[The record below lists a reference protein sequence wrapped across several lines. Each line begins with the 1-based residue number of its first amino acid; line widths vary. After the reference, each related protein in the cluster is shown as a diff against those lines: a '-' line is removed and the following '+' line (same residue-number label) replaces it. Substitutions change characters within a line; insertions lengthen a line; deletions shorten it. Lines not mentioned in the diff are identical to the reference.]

1 MDKRSNRNN
10 YFKDHPY
17 LSKKACQWLASKKI
31 KLIALDCPQPDNPKN
46 SKGSPCDAE
55 NHKVFLGKNIIIV
68 EYLINLR
75 KIKKDYLIC
84 LYAPLKL
91 ITGMDRQQDVLRWF
105 NMEKL
110 IEKVL
115 KKKNINIKKKN
126 FNSNFF
132 QKELI
137 DSIQFLEFISHIEKK
152 FKVKF
157 SNKDMSNQK
166 FFSIN
171 GIIASLDKKLNANK
185 KKLKRSY
192 KKI

>member
-1 MDKRSNRNN
+1 
-10 YFKDHPY
+10 
-17 LSKKACQWLASKKI
+17 
-31 KLIALDCPQPDNPKN
+31 
-46 SKGSPCDAE
+46 
-55 NHKVFLGKNIIIV
+55 
-68 EYLINLR
+68 
-75 KIKKDYLIC
+75 
-84 LYAPLKL
+84 
-91 ITGMDRQQDVLRWF
+91 
-105 NMEKL
+105 MEKL

-115 KKKNINIKKKN
+115 KKKNISIGKKN

-152 FKVKF
+152 FNVKF

>member
-1 MDKRSNRNN
+1 
-10 YFKDHPY
+10 
-17 LSKKACQWLASKKI
+17 
-31 KLIALDCPQPDNPKN
+31 
-46 SKGSPCDAE
+46 
-55 NHKVFLGKNIIIV
+55 
-68 EYLINLR
+68 
-75 KIKKDYLIC
+75 
-84 LYAPLKL
+84 
-91 ITGMDRQQDVLRWF
+91 MDRQQDVLRWF

-115 KKKNINIKKKN
+115 KKEYKYKKKN
-126 FNSNFF
+126 FNSNFS
-132 QKELI
+132 KELI

-185 KKLKRSY
+185 KNLKEAIKKSDLKRGDLVFCHSDLSVMKDINFSHSLLPSLLY
-192 KKI
+192 KYIIKK

>member
-1 MDKRSNRNN
+1 
-10 YFKDHPY
+10 
-17 LSKKACQWLASKKI
+17 
-31 KLIALDCPQPDNPKN
+31 
-46 SKGSPCDAE
+46 
-55 NHKVFLGKNIIIV
+55 
-68 EYLINLR
+68 
-75 KIKKDYLIC
+75 
-84 LYAPLKL
+84 
-91 ITGMDRQQDVLRWF
+91 
-105 NMEKL
+105 MEKL

-115 KKKNINIKKKN
+115 KKKNISIGKKN

-152 FKVKF
+152 FNVKF

-166 FFSIN
+166 FFSIK
-171 GIIASLDKKLNANK
+171 GIITSLNKKLNANK

>member
-1 MDKRSNRNN
+1 M
-10 YFKDHPY
+10 
-17 LSKKACQWLASKKI
+17 
-31 KLIALDCPQPDNPKN
+31 
-46 SKGSPCDAE
+46 
-55 NHKVFLGKNIIIV
+55 
-68 EYLINLR
+68 
-75 KIKKDYLIC
+75 
-84 LYAPLKL
+84 
-91 ITGMDRQQDVLRWF
+91 
-105 NMEKL
+105 
-110 IEKVL
+110 
-115 KKKNINIKKKN
+115 
-126 FNSNFF
+126 
-132 QKELI
+132 

>member
-1 MDKRSNRNN
+1 
-10 YFKDHPY
+10 
-17 LSKKACQWLASKKI
+17 
-31 KLIALDCPQPDNPKN
+31 
-46 SKGSPCDAE
+46 
-55 NHKVFLGKNIIIV
+55 
-68 EYLINLR
+68 
-75 KIKKDYLIC
+75 
-84 LYAPLKL
+84 
-91 ITGMDRQQDVLRWF
+91 MDRQQDVLRWF

-185 KKLKRSY
+185 KKHKRSY